1 MKKENDV
8 QLIREV
14 LSGDDN
20 AFSTLVQKY
29 QRSIHA
35 IAWRKIGDFHYAEE
49 IVQDAFL
56 EAYENLPTLK
66 DHRRFAGWLYVITN
80 RCCVNWFRKNKSETQ
95 SLEDTSGKEMT
106 RLSYE
111 HYLLEQREAET
122 VERNE
127 AIVKAL
133 LSKLPESERTV
144 VTLYYFSGMTT
155 KEIGKFLGVSANT
168 ITSRLRRARKRLEKQ
183 EELLIREILGSVRL
197 PVDLTAN
204 IMRQVADLKPIPP
217 SAGKP
222 LLPWAAFGTATLL
235 VVLMLGVSNQYLAR
249 FQKPY
254 SFEAQS
260 ERTIEIIDA
269 PITLDIDSKP
279 SVQNQAGQTTTPSQ
293 NSGAGLQNSLT
304 SLAADAQRDPLR
316 RSASQWMQAN
326 GPQGSP
332 VFDIFATSKGTV
344 YAATPASIYRLT
356 ADAAAWTPID
366 IDTPIRGF
374 GMPMAEHRGILYIV
388 YPNQVLASN
397 DNGETWHVFCARPSG
412 YAVGIMI
419 TDEVQDP
426 DSSLDHTTIY
436 LALRDKGIFHSTD
449 SGKQWKHLDNGL
461 TNKRIYAV
469 AVVENKV
476 FAGTNEGLFCLNSDV
491 WKQVLADVSSAVH
504 SLAVMKDNLY
514 VATGPDSFVFGLP
527 NAEEKHTTQIV
538 NRNTARPWQIFHTA
552 DLGGS
557 WTEITP
563 TNKPAVMMI
572 PRSVKILAAGKSLL
586 ALDGIRSF
594 RSNDRGQ
601 TWMDLGLDSNSV
613 KENIFPAVAVDENTF
628 YRAGEFGIHRTTDA
642 GSSWHPF
649 MNGMIGTKIW
659 DLTAFN
665 DRFYAH
671 TGSEI
676 VQSTDDGETW
686 KSIHIKPKLI
696 GEEQSRVN
704 LLFNSKLVVTNRKLY
719 RVTPHRDNLHIFRLS
734 TDNNTFIPIQ
744 GIPTFDGKM
753 LSTEM
758 WMAIAKVEQI
768 GLPYDI
774 EKDPKL
780 TKALRGLA
788 TFVTAGGFAISNE
801 IFHVEHQRRLF
812 KWGPGDPEWTNTGLI
827 DLGKQPDAD
836 LREGFK
842 LAVSGETIYVGKR
855 AGELF
860 QSLDSGDT
868 WEDITSNL
876 PLRFT
881 RFNEI
886 AFAGSTVYVATDNGI
901 LSSQNAENW
910 NVLTDRAG
918 QSVVIDRFAVDHTRV
933 YGAGDTGVYR
943 LDDYGKWK
951 RMASSVPGKVISVV
965 VNNDRLYI
973 ATQHR
978 GMFHIPLEEEVL
990 NANLLTQIL
999 SP

>member
-1 MKKENDV
+1 MEKENDV
-8 QLIREV
+8 QLIRKV

-20 AFSTLVQKY
+20 AFSILVQKY

-35 IAWRKIGDFHYAEE
+35 IAWRKVKDFHYAEE

-95 SLEDTSGKEMT
+95 SLEDTSGKETT

-144 VTLYYFSGMTT
+144 VTLYYFSGMTA

-197 PVDLTAN
+197 PADLTAN
-204 IMRQVADLKPIPP
+204 IMRQVADMKPTPAP
-217 SAGKP
+217 TGKP
-222 LLPWAAFGTATLL
+222 LMPWVAFGTATLL
-235 VVLMLGVSNQYLAR
+235 IVLMLGASNQYLAR

-254 SFEAQS
+254 SFKAQS

-279 SVQNQAGQTTTPSQ
+279 SVRNQIGQTTTPSQ
-293 NSGAGLQNSLT
+293 NSGAGLQNP
-304 SLAADAQRDPLR
+304 LASSAAEAQRDPFR
-316 RSASQWMQAN
+316 RSISQWTQAS

-332 VFDIFATSKGTV
+332 VFDLFATSNRTV

-356 ADAAAWTPID
+356 ADAAVWTPID
-366 IDTPIRGF
+366 IDTPVSEF

-388 YPNQVLASN
+388 YPNQVLTSI
-397 DNGETWHVFCARPSG
+397 DNGETWNPLSSRPSG
-412 YAVGIMI
+412 YAIGLII
-419 TDEVQDP
+419 TDKTQVSNSQKRVP
-426 DSSLDHTTIY
+426 MY

-449 SGKQWKHLDNGL
+449 GGKQWKHLDNGL
-461 TNKRIYAV
+461 KNKRIYAV
-469 AVVENKV
+469 AAIENTV
-476 FAGTNEGLFCLNSDV
+476 FAGTNKGVYRLNSDI
-491 WKQVLADVSSAVH
+491 WEQLPLDTSNAVH
-504 SLAVMKDNLY
+504 DLAVMENNLY
-514 VATGPDSFVFGLP
+514 VATGPDSFALGLS
-527 NAEEKHTTQIV
+527 NVEEKHTAQIV
-538 NRNTARPWQIFHTA
+538 TRDTARPWKIFRIT
-552 DLGGS
+552 DLGRS

-563 TNKPAVMMI
+563 KNKLAVMMT
-572 PRSVKILAAGKSLL
+572 PRNIKILAAGKSLL

-594 RSNDRGQ
+594 HSNDGGQ
-601 TWMDLGLDSNSV
+601 TWTDLGLDSNSV
-613 KENIFPAVAVDENTF
+613 KQNIFPAVAVDENTF

-642 GSSWHPF
+642 GNSWHPF
-649 MNGMIGTKIW
+649 MEGMIGTRIW

-676 VQSTDDGETW
+676 VQSTNNGETW

-704 LLFNSKLVVTNRKLY
+704 LLSNSKLVVTNRKLY
-719 RVTPHRDNLHIFRLS
+719 RVAPDRDNLHIFRLS
-734 TDNNTFIPIQ
+734 TDDNTFIPIQ

-758 WMAIAKVEQI
+758 WTTIAEVEQFDV
-768 GLPYDI
+768 PDDI
-774 EKDPKL
+774 EKNAKL
-780 TKALRGLA
+780 MKTLQTVAP
-788 TFVTAGGFAISNE
+788 FVIAGGFAISDE
-801 IFHVEHQRRLF
+801 TLYVEHQRRLL
-812 KWGPGDPEWTNTGLI
+812 KWKPGDPEWTNTGLI

-836 LREGFK
+836 LRKGFK

-860 QSLDSGDT
+860 QSLDSGNT

-876 PLRFT
+876 LLRFT

-886 AFAGSTVYVATDNGI
+886 VFAGSTVYVATDTGV
-901 LSSQNAENW
+901 LSSQNAGNW
-910 NVLTDRAG
+910 RVLTDRTG
-918 QSVVIDRFAVDHTRV
+918 QSVVIDRFAVNHTNV

-943 LDDYGKWK
+943 LDARGKWK
-951 RMASSVPGKVISVV
+951 QMTSSVPGKVISVV
-965 VNNDRLYI
+965 INNDRLYI
-973 ATQHR
+973 ATKHR
-978 GMFHIPLEEEVL
+978 GMFHIPLEEESI
-990 NANLLTQIL
+990 NANFLTQIP